1 MPRRLKTIDRDIPL
15 FRASHVIMRGIRT
28 RGDKLHRISGRK
40 TPRHFDIVRIRT
52 RSIKRELK
60 GMQTH
65 TGSAVPVRS
74 AQEGE
79 RV

>member
-1 MPRRLKTIDRDIPL
+1 MPLRLKTIDRDIPL

-28 RGDKLHRISGRK
+28 RGDKLHQVFGRM
-40 TPRHFDIVRIRT
+40 TRRNFSNVSIRT

-60 GMQTH
+60 GMQTPD
-65 TGSAVPVRS
+65 GSAVPVRS

>member
-1 MPRRLKTIDRDIPL
+1 MPRRLNTNGRDIPL
-15 FRASHVIMRGIRT
+15 FLVPHVIIWGIRMHS
-28 RGDKLHRISGRK
+28 DKLHQVFGRM
-40 TPRHFDIVRIRT
+40 TRRNFSNVSIRT

-60 GMQTH
+60 GMQTPD
-65 TGSAVPVRS
+65 GSAVPVRS